1 MSDLLNAERVTRVYE
16 ACHDPKGTL
25 AFDGIAF
32 RARYS
37 AEKIAEHRE
46 EIREML
52 MELPEQFRETG
63 GKGWSFLNACYDRH
77 GELWTGEHRNM
88 AYLFTLGQAANLV
101 LCQFPRIL
109 WEALPGQMPY
119 YLIKDREPK

>member
-1 MSDLLNAERVTRVYE
+1 MSDLLDAERVTRVYE
-16 ACHDPKGTL
+16 ACHDHKGTL

-37 AEKIAEHRE
+37 AEKISEYRD

-63 GKGWSFLNACYDRH
+63 GKGWSFLNACYDRQGNH
-77 GELWTGEHRNM
+77 WGEHKDM
-88 AYLFTLGQAANLV
+88 ARLFTLGQAADLV
-101 LCQFPRIL
+101 ECQFPRIL